1 LIVRGEIEFKPGES
15 RCPRCLSKDFAPSLP
30 RGWRDA
36 FMRSLGRIPR
46 HCRAC
51 GRRFYI
57 PDRKTVP
64 VAVEA
69 AEEQFDTPTRA

>member
-1 LIVRGEIEFKPGES
+1 LIVREEIEFKPGEA
-15 RCPRCLSKDFAPSLP
+15 RCPRCMSKDLAPSLP
-30 RGWRDA
+30 RGALDA

-57 PDRKTVP
+57 SEPKTADAP
-64 VAVEA
+64 K
-69 AEEQFDTPTRA
+69 QPPT